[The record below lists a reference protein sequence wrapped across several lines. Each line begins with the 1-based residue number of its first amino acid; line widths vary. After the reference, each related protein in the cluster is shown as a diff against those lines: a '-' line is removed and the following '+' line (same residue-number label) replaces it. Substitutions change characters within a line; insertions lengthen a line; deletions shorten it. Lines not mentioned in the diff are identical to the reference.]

1 MFLDNNIGTQ
11 DPPPLTTDSNSHI
24 HLNHLNLFLSKQTIQ
39 RAIDSQSI
47 VSRKSAVC
55 KRFITWQLNPLDR
68 VKLQDSNNWRR
79 VDVVPHSFAARDVGA
94 KLEHLWMKYKLTIVW
109 CSMYPT
115 IRSSLNWSKK
125 CYQCNWIKC
134 PVANIISTMTLRRY
148 YWYFYWVIG
157 NIVHCKS

>member
-1 MFLDNNIGTQ
+1 MISYIIISCLVRSRVFLRNNMGTQ
-11 DPPPLTTDSNSHI
+11 DPPLNTDSNSHI
-24 HLNHLNLFLSKQTIQ
+24 HLNHLNLSLSKQTIQ

-94 KLEHLWMKYKLTIVW
+94 KLEHLWMRYKLTIVR
-109 CSMYPT
+109 CSMCPGW
-115 IRSSLNWSKK
+115 RRHDRVWNWSK
-125 CYQCNWIKC
+125 N
-134 PVANIISTMTLRRY
+134 AISA
-148 YWYFYWVIG
+148 IE
-157 NIVHCKS
+157 